1 MKIDSSKAK
10 WGKFTIGDIFD
21 VHNGS
26 GITSEEIEEHRGDF
40 PAVQS
45 GEENN
50 GILGYMDLAYA
61 KSKGYCFTESP
72 CLTVARSGTAGCTHF
87 FSNGCIVGDSAKI
100 LKLKTKQSE
109 LVYLFL
115 QTILEKLRYKYS
127 YGRKVTETK
136 YKAEVIT
143 LPVTPD
149 GEPHWQWMEDYVKSL
164 HFEPIKTK
172 NSSNP
177 LDIDAMEWNWFKLG
191 GLIDEIYKAEAHSK
205 TDLYG
210 VSDLPKDGYVPFVT
224 RTEENNAVDCYV
236 DAEEVKIEKG
246 NALVI
251 GDTTSTV
258 SYQPK
263 PFSTGDHIVVIRA
276 SWLNEI
282 TGLFLVALLQRE
294 RFRYSYGRAF
304 VMDSIKNTS
313 IKLPVT
319 PTGEPDWEW
328 MESYIKSLP
337 YGDRIG

>member
-1 MKIDSSKAK
+1 MKLNMSQWK
-10 WGKFTIGDIFD
+10 KFLVSDIFD
-21 VHNGS
+21 IYNGR
-26 GITSEEIEEHRGDF
+26 GITQEEIEKHTGNF

-45 GEENN
+45 GEDNN

-61 KSKGYCFTESP
+61 KSQVYCYTETA
-72 CLTVARSGTAGCTHF
+72 CLTVARSGTAGCINF

-100 LKLKTKQSE
+100 LKLKTEQSNYA
-109 LVYLFL
+109 YLFL
-115 QTILEKLRYKYS
+115 QTLLEKLRYKYS
-127 YGRKVTETK
+127 YGRKVTENK
-136 YKAEVIT
+136 YKAEVIW
-143 LPVTPD
+143 LPTDVNEDPD
-149 GEPHWQWMEDYVKSL
+149 WQWMEDYVKSL
-164 HFEPIKTK
+164 RSEPIKTV
-172 NSSNP
+172 NSSSP
-177 LDIDAMEWNWFKLG
+177 LDIDTTKWTWFKFG
-191 GLIDEIYKAEAHSK
+191 SLIDEIYKAEAHSK

-210 VSDLPKDGYVPFVT
+210 VSNSPKDGYVPFVT

-236 DAEEVKIEKG
+236 DAKEVKVEKG
-246 NALVI
+246 NAFVI

-304 VMDSIKNTS
+304 VMDSIKETS
-313 IKLPVT
+313 IKLPAT
-319 PTGEPDWEW
+319 STGEPDWEW
-328 MESYIKSLP
+328 MESYMRSLP